1 MNEGYDIWHGE
12 PIGILSPIT
21 LRLLHGTDG
30 SRLTS
35 HKCPGYI
42 ATYGNE
48 KNKRRQKG
56 MKESCTSGLLGCQ
69 DISSFTG
76 ICCCC
81 CLASLYRVMEI
92 PNVAVVVGR
101 VCLASTG
108 LMDQPSHVKNAS
120 FLPTTDYTPTLLII
134 RA

>member
-56 MKESCTSGLLGCQ
+56 MKESCTSGRLGCQ

-81 CLASLYRVMEI
+81 CCLASLYLPCDGDSECR
-92 PNVAVVVGR
+92 R
-101 VCLASTG
+101 RRWTCLPGVDWLDGSAQSREKRLFFT
-108 LMDQPSHVKNAS
+108 HH
-120 FLPTTDYTPTLLII
+120 
-134 RA
+134 

>member
-48 KNKRRQKG
+48 KKQKKTKRNERVVYIRTFG
-56 MKESCTSGLLGCQ
+56 LPRHFIFYWDLLLLLLPSVLVSCDGDSECRRRRWTCLPGVDWLDGSAQSREKRLF
-69 DISSFTG
+69 FT
-76 ICCCC
+76 
-81 CLASLYRVMEI
+81 
-92 PNVAVVVGR
+92 
-101 VCLASTG
+101 
-108 LMDQPSHVKNAS
+108 HH
-120 FLPTTDYTPTLLII
+120 
-134 RA
+134 